1 MLLFV
6 SPVLGRVLGGF
17 VGVDFAPL
25 ALTTVNFFSSWTAEV
40 LISFSLE
47 ANAVLIFAI
56 IANLLKW
63 FTVNCKF
70 PPVVLEGINS
80 IELSSFMWY
89 TSISLFCSFWSKAT
103 WTVLGMFRFTFLL
116 LFCNSKFRT
125 LIDEIS
131 FLLLISLFLSFII
144 FVFNSSK
151 SILLVISVALKLISL
166 AWLECSS
173 TLTFWSFDLIT
184 TVVVSLLI
192 VSSGSFG
199 VLGALSGL
207 LNLEI
212 LPSLPTTTLLPFS
225 ESPSIFP
232 VKGLRASTTGVS
244 LGVLNT
250 ETLPSLSTTILLPI
264 SESPSI
270 FPVKGLR
277 ASTTGASLGV
287 LNSETLSSLSITTLL
302 PFLESSSIFPVK
314 GFRASST
321 GVSLGVLN
329 SETLPSLSKTTLL
342 PF

>member
-17 VGVDFAPL
+17 VGVDFAPF

-63 FTVNCKF
+63 LTVNCKF
-70 PPVVLEGINS
+70 PPFVLEGTSS
-80 IELSSFMWY
+80 IVLSSFIWY
-89 TSISLFCSFWSKAT
+89 TSISLFCSFWSKAM
-103 WTVLGMFRFTFLL
+103 WTVLGTFSLTVLL
-116 LFCNSKFRT
+116 SFCNSKSTT

-131 FLLLISLFLSFII
+131 SLLLISLFLSFII

-166 AWLECSS
+166 AWLECNS

-192 VSSGSFG
+192 VSSGSFPM
-199 VLGALSGL
+199 LGDSFGL
-207 LNLEI
+207 LNSEI
-212 LPSLPTTTLLPFS
+212 LPSLSTIILFPFS

-232 VKGLRASTTGVS
+232 VKGLRTSAIGA
-244 LGVLNT
+244 
-250 ETLPSLSTTILLPI
+250 LS
-264 SESPSI
+264 
-270 FPVKGLR
+270 
-277 ASTTGASLGV
+277 
-287 LNSETLSSLSITTLL
+287 
-302 PFLESSSIFPVK
+302 
-314 GFRASST
+314 
-321 GVSLGVLN
+321 GVLN
-329 SETLPSLSKTTLL
+329 SETLPSLSTTTLF